1 MGNKTHTISTPSSYN
16 SFAVPASIIQTE
28 PFIEC
33 KLKYTTPTEAKTK
46 VARHKEIV
54 DGLNK
59 LYEAKNADYG
69 DSVHDTYMKYGL
81 TSFLVRLEDKLNRAR
96 TLSKQEAKVKD
107 EKIEDTLLD
116 MANYAILAVLELRG
130 EKEDE

>member
-1 MGNKTHTISTPSSYN
+1 MKLIAEMADSEAQEHSMGNKTHTISTPSSYN

-54 DGLNK
+54 DGLN
-59 LYEAKNADYG
+59 
-69 DSVHDTYMKYGL
+69 
-81 TSFLVRLEDKLNRAR
+81 
-96 TLSKQEAKVKD
+96 
-107 EKIEDTLLD
+107 
-116 MANYAILAVLELRG
+116 
-130 EKEDE
+130 